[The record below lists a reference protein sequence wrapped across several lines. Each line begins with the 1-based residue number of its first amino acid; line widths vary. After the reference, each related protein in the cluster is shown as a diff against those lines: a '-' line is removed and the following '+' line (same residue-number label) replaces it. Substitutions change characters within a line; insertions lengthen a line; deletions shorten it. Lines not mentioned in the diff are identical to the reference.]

1 MLKML
6 AQKSPDSYFVMY
18 HPVLQIQQASV
29 ELSMIIIS
37 PLEIFC
43 AAFMEAEED
52 TVYIGS
58 KHRFWEERG
67 SGKDAPSIESVSQ
80 PAPDGLGRFANRKRK
95 AGRHSRAEAFAQQ
108 NVLY

>member
-43 AAFMEAEED
+43 AVFMEAEED
-52 TVYIGS
+52 SVYIGS
-58 KHRFWEERG
+58 KHRF
-67 SGKDAPSIESVSQ
+67 GKKEAPAHAPSIESVSQ

>member
-1 MLKML
+1 ML
-6 AQKSPDSYFVMY
+6 AQKLPDSYFVMY

-29 ELSMIIIS
+29 ELSIIIIS

-52 TVYIGS
+52 SVYRIKTPFLGR
-58 KHRFWEERG
+58 KRLRQH
-67 SGKDAPSIESVSQ
+67 APSIESVSQ